1 MKRKG
6 DRNDGDKNFQNSGRE
21 YYQELDELRVSHN
34 TKHKGK
40 KVLKRRRN

>member
-6 DRNDGDKNFQNSGRE
+6 DRNDGDKNFQNIGRE
-21 YYQELDELRVSHN
+21 YWDEVSHN

-40 KVLKRRRN
+40 RF